1 VRKAMV
7 VICGIAMLF
16 AIAACG
22 SSGGSS
28 SSSEAE
34 PETGEAATA
43 AAENGSQEAAGGKEE
58 GTGKGAR
65 LAFFAPVPNGFI
77 QAAEEGAEEGAEKAG
92 GKVETSFA
100 ANGNLT
106 LQTNQIQDAVAS
118 KKYDGLLIYP
128 LAPQIAPAVEEA
140 IAAGLKVGIVENSMA
155 PTELLQNYE
164 IPGMVI
170 SSVEPLADRVKGLD
184 EMTVE
189 ACEGK
194 EPCEVAY
201 LMGIQQNP
209 VDVAI
214 LKGWEEGLKGHSN
227 IEVVATSQGMYEV
240 DPARSAAQ
248 DILSAHSGLD
258 VFVTNADIMTEGA
271 ELAGEAAGDSE
282 IQYIGVGASEK
293 GCAAVKEGKWLGTTN
308 SVPHD
313 SGMVAGEAVAEAVI
327 SGKKAAE
334 PMYDPLKASGLPL
347 SSTKATASECPGQ
360 WGF

>member
-7 VICGIAMLF
+7 VICGIAMLVV
-16 AIAACG
+16 ISACG

-34 PETGEAATA
+34 
-43 AAENGSQEAAGGKEE
+43 AGGKEE
-58 GTGKGAR
+58 GNGKTAR
-65 LAFFAPVPNGFI
+65 LAFFGAVPNGFI
-77 QAAEEGAEEGAEKAG
+77 QAAQEGAEEGAEKAG

-155 PTELLQNYE
+155 PTEVLQNYE
-164 IPGMVI
+164 VPGMVI

-189 ACEGK
+189 ACENK

-201 LMGIQQNP
+201 LLGIQQNP
-209 VDVAI
+209 IDVAI
-214 LKGWEEGLKGHSN
+214 LEGWEEGLKSHPN

-248 DILSAHSGLD
+248 DILSAHPGVD

-271 ELAGEAAGDSE
+271 ALAGEAAGDSE

-293 GCAAVKEGKWLGTTN
+293 GCAAVKEGKWFGTTN
-308 SVPHD
+308 SVPRD
-313 SGMVAGEAVAEAVI
+313 SGIAAGEAVAEAVI
-327 SGKKAAE
+327 SGKKAPE
-334 PMYDPLKASGLPL
+334 PLYDPLKASGLPL

>member
-7 VICGIAMLF
+7 VICGIAMLVV
-16 AIAACG
+16 ISACG

-34 PETGEAATA
+34 
-43 AAENGSQEAAGGKEE
+43 AGGKEE
-58 GTGKGAR
+58 GSGKTAR

-77 QAAEEGAEEGAEKAG
+77 QAAEEGAEEGAENAG

-106 LQTNQIQDAVAS
+106 LQTNQIQDAISS

-155 PTELLQNYE
+155 PTEVLQNYE
-164 IPGMVI
+164 VPGMVI

-189 ACEGK
+189 ACENK

-201 LMGIQQNP
+201 LVGIQQNP
-209 VDVAI
+209 IDVAI
-214 LKGWEEGLKGHSN
+214 LEGWEEGLKSDPN

-248 DILSAHSGLD
+248 DILSAHPGVD

-293 GCAAVKEGKWLGTTN
+293 GCAAVQEGKWFGTTN
-308 SVPHD
+308 SVPRD
-313 SGMVAGEAVAEAVI
+313 SGIAAGEAVAEAVI

-334 PMYDPLKASGLPL
+334 PLYDPLKASGLPL

>member
-1 VRKAMV
+1 MRKAMV
-7 VICGIAMLF
+7 VICGIAMLLVV
-16 AIAACG
+16 IAGCG

-34 PETGEAATA
+34 PETGEATTA
-43 AAENGSQEAAGGKEE
+43 AAENGSQKE
-58 GTGKGAR
+58 GAR

-77 QAAEEGAEEGAEKAG
+77 QAAQEGAEEGAENAG
-92 GKVETSFA
+92 GEVETSFA

-155 PTELLQNYE
+155 PTEVLQNYE
-164 IPGMVI
+164 VPGMVI

-189 ACEGK
+189 ACESK

-201 LMGIQQNP
+201 LLGIQQNP
-209 VDVAI
+209 IDVAI
-214 LKGWEEGLKGHSN
+214 LEGWEEGLKSHPN

-248 DILSAHSGLD
+248 DILSAHPGVD

-271 ELAGEAAGDSE
+271 ALAGEAAGDSE

-293 GCAAVKEGKWLGTTN
+293 GCAAVQEGKWFGTTN
-308 SVPHD
+308 SVPRD
-313 SGMVAGEAVAEAVI
+313 SGIAAGEAVAEAVI
-327 SGKKAAE
+327 SGKKAPE
-334 PMYDPLKASGLPL
+334 PLYDPLKASGLPL